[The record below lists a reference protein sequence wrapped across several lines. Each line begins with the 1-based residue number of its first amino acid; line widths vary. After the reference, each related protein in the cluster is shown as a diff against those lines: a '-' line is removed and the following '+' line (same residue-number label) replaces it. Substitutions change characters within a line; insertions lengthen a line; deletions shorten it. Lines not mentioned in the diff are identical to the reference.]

1 MPPRFEDFAEQL
13 ERVQQ
18 AFEGLIRAAEV
29 YRDLAAEERSGEEA
43 KVDANPKR
51 AGLFNRAVLETEDL
65 IRVLE
70 TGGIDALVRMVD
82 RLEMIRA
89 AYESDG
95 MIRIGMI
102 HEGPP
107 ASNPEATR

>member
-1 MPPRFEDFAEQL
+1 MPGRFEEFAKQL
-13 ERVQQ
+13 DAVQE
-18 AFEGLIRAAEV
+18 AYDALVRAAEI
-29 YRDLAAEERSGEEA
+29 YRDLAAEEKAREEA
-43 KVDANPKR
+43 KMDANPKR

-70 TGGIDALVRMVD
+70 TGGIDAVIRMVD

-89 AYESDG
+89 AYEPDG

-102 HEGPP
+102 HE
-107 ASNPEATR
+107 ATFTHHTEEAG